1 MWAISIRVSWGYDGV
16 VGKTGYL
23 GKPEAVLIKSYSK
36 AVGQQKGAVMKRR
49 AGLCVGAVALLAL
62 VVLVH
67 AAQEESSNPVA
78 GRPGAPAAPLTGLQW
93 IKGGP
98 VQLKKGSVYVVEFWA
113 TWCPPCR
120 TSIPHLTEI
129 QRQFK
134 DRGVTIIGISDETA
148 DIVKPF
154 VAQMDEQKKME
165 YTVAIDPGGQVY
177 KGYMEAFGVGGIPH
191 AFIVGR
197 DGNLLWHGHP
207 MAGMDG
213 VLKEVVSDQFD
224 PVAFVAKEAARQEER
239 TRMIQR
245 YKDYFAKTITDSEEA
260 RATGQKLVAES
271 SDADM
276 LNSLSWT
283 ILTRVAQESRDLELA
298 REAAAKAVKLTE
310 EKDPSI
316 LDTYALALYEL
327 GKNYVAQAVALQKKA
342 VELTDNAQAKESLTK
357 ALQRYEAATVE

>member
-1 MWAISIRVSWGYDGV
+1 
-16 VGKTGYL
+16 
-23 GKPEAVLIKSYSK
+23 
-36 AVGQQKGAVMKRR
+36 MKKN
-49 AGLCVGAVALLAL
+49 AGLCLGVAVLLVLAILAGGA
-62 VVLVH
+62 
-67 AAQEESSNPVA
+67 ENDSSSPVA
-78 GRPGAPAAPLTGLQW
+78 GQIGGPAAPLTGLQW

-98 VQLKKGSVYVVEFWA
+98 VQLQKGSVYVVEFWA

-134 DRGVTIIGISDETA
+134 DQGVTIIGVSDETA

-154 VAQMDEQKKME
+154 VGQMDEQKKME
-165 YTVAIDPGGQVY
+165 YAVAIDREGQVH
-177 KGYMEAFGVGGIPH
+177 KGYMEAFGVRGIPH
-191 AFIVGR
+191 AFIVGK
-197 DGNLLWHGHP
+197 DGTLLWHGHP

-224 PVAFVAKEAARQEER
+224 PVAFVAKEAARRQEQ

-260 RATGQKLVAES
+260 RTIGQKLVAES

-283 ILTRVAQESRDLELA
+283 ILTRVAQDSRDLELA

-327 GKNYVAQAVALQKKA
+327 GRKYVAQAVTLQKKA
-342 VELTDNAQAKESLTK
+342 VELTDNPQAKESLTK

>member
-1 MWAISIRVSWGYDGV
+1 
-16 VGKTGYL
+16 
-23 GKPEAVLIKSYSK
+23 
-36 AVGQQKGAVMKRR
+36 MKHR

-67 AAQEESSNPVA
+67 AAQEESSKAAA
-78 GRPGAPAAPLTGLQW
+78 GRLGAPAAPLTGLQW

-98 VQLKKGSVYVVEFWA
+98 VQIEKGSIYVVEFWA

-134 DRGVTIIGISDETA
+134 DRGVTIVGISDETA
-148 DIVKPF
+148 DVVKPF

-165 YTVAIDPGGQVY
+165 YAVAIDPEGQVS
-177 KGYMEAFGVGGIPH
+177 KGYMEAFGIEGIPH
-191 AFIVGR
+191 AFVVGR

-207 MAGMDG
+207 MAGMDA

-224 PVAFVAKEAARQEER
+224 PAAFVAKEAARREEQAR
-239 TRMIQR
+239 TIQR

-260 RATGQKLVAES
+260 RAIGQKLVAES
-271 SDADM
+271 SDAGM

-283 ILTRVAQESRDLELA
+283 ILTRVPDERRDLELA
-298 REAAAKAVKLTE
+298 REAAAKAVKLTQ
-310 EKDPSI
+310 EKEPAI

-327 GKNYVAQAVALQKKA
+327 GRKYVAQAVTIQKKA
-342 VELTDNAQAKESLTK
+342 VELTDNPQAKESLSK
-357 ALQRYEAATVE
+357 ALHRYEAATVE